1 MSITVNVKC
10 SNADKYQVETTTS
23 ATVAEFKIALA
34 AVSSVA
40 AENQRL
46 IYKGRVLKDDLALDF
61 YGVEEGQ
68 TVHLVKGGKAR
79 AESAATSAG
88 SSSVPGE

>member
-1 MSITVNVKC
+1 MSSITVNVKC
-10 SNADKYQVETTTS
+10 SNADKFEVTTTTT
-23 ATVAEFKIALA
+23 ATVAEFKTALS
-34 AVSSVA
+34 AVSGVEV
-40 AENQRL
+40 ENQRL

-79 AESAATSAG
+79 AEQPAAATPSTAR
-88 SSSVPGE
+88 E